1 MFEVYEFGIDKS
13 SEFDTY
19 VGAYRY
25 WEYLISLG
33 LNAILIG

>member
-1 MFEVYEFGIDKS
+1 MFEVYEFSTNKS

-19 VGAYRY
+19 VVAYRY

-33 LNAILIG
+33 LDAILLV